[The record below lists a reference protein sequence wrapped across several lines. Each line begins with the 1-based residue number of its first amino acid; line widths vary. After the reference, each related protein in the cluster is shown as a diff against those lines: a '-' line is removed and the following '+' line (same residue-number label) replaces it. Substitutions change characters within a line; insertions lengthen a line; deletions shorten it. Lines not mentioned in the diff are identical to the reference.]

1 MVNVV
6 RKQTGT
12 DAEPVQDA
20 VIVDGQAAPGA
31 DQAAES
37 AQEWGQIEADL
48 GAGAAPVPAAP
59 VETNTAAEL
68 LGALQ
73 LARAMVTPLFTWW
86 PDFGQVWGDGQLQG
100 IADAGGQVMDRHGW
114 TMGGAMSEYGPYI
127 ALLGA
132 TAGPGLATYQA
143 IKAHREDEARK
154 ARESANLGRT
164 EQAPS

>member
-6 RKQTGT
+6 KKPTGG
-12 DAEPVQDA
+12 EPVEDA
-20 VIVDGQAAPGA
+20 VVVPGQA
-31 DQAAES
+31 DTES
-37 AQEWGQIEADL
+37 ADDAAAWSQLEADL
-48 GAGAAPVPAAP
+48 GAGEAAPAPVPVA
-59 VETNTAAEL
+59 TNTAADL

-73 LARAMVTPLFTWW
+73 LARAMVTPLFAWW
-86 PDFGQVWGDGQLQG
+86 PDFGQVWNDGQLEG

-114 TMGGAMSEYGPYI
+114 TMGGAMQEYGPYI

-154 ARESANLGRT
+154 ARESANRGRP
-164 EQAPS
+164 EQTQS